1 MIRRG
6 PLPERGKRP
15 VGARCGF
22 TLIELLVVISV
33 LAMLVGILV
42 PTLSR
47 VRELARRAKCS
58 TNLHNMGTAW
68 QQLWAVNDRRFPG
81 ISGGDILGHGDDPIS
96 QFDYAIIQNRR
107 FRNTGVLYQ
116 KGFLDSPDVFICP
129 TIVKSIAQPWF
140 DDLAGA
146 FLTDKPNPW
155 PPAEGQSARH
165 TRMTYGTRRMTYYR
179 DSSLAGPDPEPPPAP
194 CKHEGIMLRKIP
206 LAGIKNPGSFSFMAD
221 CFNWPFIAEY
231 SHVPG
236 VNVLYLSGRVKFF
249 TDNTPNR
256 EILYNNGIPYN
267 GGIQIYNWKHDDIWM
282 VIDGYH
288 DPPVGP

>member
-1 MIRRG
+1 MIRHG
-6 PLPERGKRP
+6 GLPERGDRP
-15 VGARCGF
+15 AGARCGF
-22 TLIELLVVISV
+22 TLIELLIVIAV
-33 LAMLVGILV
+33 LTMLLGILV

-47 VRELARRAKCS
+47 ARELARRAKCS
-58 TNLHNMGTAW
+58 MNLHNIGTAW
-68 QQLWAVNDRRFPG
+68 QQLWAENERRFPG
-81 ISGGDILGHGDDPIS
+81 LGRPDGHGDDTIS
-96 QFDYAIIQNRR
+96 QFDYAIIQGRK
-107 FRNTGVLYQ
+107 FANTGVLYQ
-116 KGFLDSPDVFICP
+116 QGFLDSPDVFICP

-146 FLTDKPNPW
+146 FMADKPNPW

-165 TRMTYGTRRMTYYR
+165 TRMTYGTRRMAYYD
-179 DSSLAGPDPEPPPAP
+179 DSSLAGPDPAPPPAP
-194 CKHEGIMLRKIP
+194 CKHEGIMLRKVP

-221 CFNWPFIAEY
+221 CFNWPFVAEY

-256 EILYNNGIPYN
+256 EILYNNGIMDHSTA
-267 GGIQIYNWKHDDIWM
+267 YNWKHDDIWM
-282 VIDGYH
+282 IIDGYH